1 MSDTAPSQQE
11 TSHTYSVGRFLYL
24 TAAINGGVILIIEI
38 LGAKML
44 SPFFGTSH
52 FVWTAQIASTLIS
65 LACGYYFGG
74 WLADRKPKLD
84 GLFLCMGGRPSIWHL
99 PPLCWSRWPTFSWAL
114 NLPSDP
120 S

>member
-11 TSHTYSVGRFLYL
+11 TSHNYSVGRFLYL

-52 FVWTAQIASTLIS
+52 FVWTAQITSTLIS

-84 GLFLCMGGRPSIWHL
+84 GLFLCMGGAAIYLAFATLVLEPVAYFFL
-99 PPLCWSRWPTFSWAL
+99 GF
-114 NLPSDP
+114 
-120 S
+120 

>member
-44 SPFFGTSH
+44 SPF
-52 FVWTAQIASTLIS
+52 
-65 LACGYYFGG
+65 
-74 WLADRKPKLD
+74 
-84 GLFLCMGGRPSIWHL
+84 WHL
-99 PPLCWSRWPTFSWAL
+99 PLRL
-114 NLPSDP
+114 DGSDCLDP
-120 S
+120 DLSGVRLLFWWLACRP